1 MKNHVGEGCI
11 TLLILDFI
19 FHETIPNFQEVN
31 ILLSYR
37 PTPLQKLAGEYEEKK
52 YKYFFSI
59 FILFSGVVNVSGDR
73 TSLSS

>member
-52 YKYFFSI
+52 YQ
-59 FILFSGVVNVSGDR
+59 ILFFYFYILFLGCQGFR
-73 TSLSS
+73 G